1 MTDLSR
7 DPILRVVQGE
17 MRRGIRVALENGC
30 LAAAVIL
37 VLSGID
43 SMAYV
48 GMPAAQDDVTGA
60 DFVGWADAYIRFPCK
75 EQLPGI
81 DLYGARCSML
91 HSYGTASRLSR
102 GRKCRQVGY
111 TNESRPEVQFNPS
124 ASTQL
129 VLVSVPALATA
140 FFQGTDRFLIDI
152 FADPAKASLAEE
164 RFKKLVQTMQVARK

>member
-1 MTDLSR
+1 MTDLSK

-17 MRRGIRVALENGC
+17 MRRGIRVALDNSC

-48 GMPAAQDDVTGA
+48 GMPAVQDDVTGP
-60 DFVGWADAYIRFPCK
+60 DFVSWADAYIRFPCK

-102 GRKCRQVGY
+102 EGKCRQIGY
-111 TNESRPEVQFNPS
+111 TSESKPEVRFNPS
-124 ASTQL
+124 ASTRL

-140 FFQGTDRFLIDI
+140 FFQGTDRFLVEM
-152 FADPAKASLAEE
+152 FADPTRAPLAEE
-164 RFKKLVQTMQVARK
+164 RLTTLVQTMPVR